1 MAFTLYSPFL
11 EINSVQR
18 QIDQLFQEVLP
29 TTSLVSRP
37 PVEISVNE
45 DSVELKIE
53 LPGVDIKDID
63 VEVSKQMVSINGQRE
78 CAAEVKNSE
87 FYYGKF
93 SRLITLPVEVQNS
106 QVTANYQ
113 DGILYLTL
121 PKAAAEKNK
130 VVKVNLG

>member
-1 MAFTLYSPFL
+1 MAFALYSPFL

-63 VEVSKQMVSINGQRE
+63 VEVSKQMVAINGQRE

>member
-29 TTSLVSRP
+29 TTSSVSRP

-53 LPGVDIKDID
+53 LPGMDIKDID
-63 VEVSKQMVSINGQRE
+63 VEVSKQMVAINGQRE
-78 CAAEVKNSE
+78 CAAEVKDSE

>member
-45 DSVELKIE
+45 DSVQLKIE

-63 VEVSKQMVSINGQRE
+63 VEVSKQMVAINGQRQRP
-78 CAAEVKNSE
+78 AEVENSE

-121 PKAAAEKNK
+121 PKAAAEKNT

>member
-1 MAFTLYSPFL
+1 MAFTVYSTSRK
-11 EINSVQR
+11 INLLPR
-18 QIDQLFQEVLP
+18 QIEQLFQEVLP

-53 LPGVDIKDID
+53 LPGMDIKDID
-63 VEVSKQMVSINGQRE
+63 VQVSKQMLSINGQRQRPT
-78 CAAEVKNSE
+78 EVKDSE
-87 FYYGKF
+87 FNYGKF
-93 SRLITLPVEVQNS
+93 SRLIALPVPVQNS

-121 PKAAAEKNK
+121 PKASAETNK

>member
-63 VEVSKQMVSINGQRE
+63 VEVSKQMVAINGQRE

-106 QVTANYQ
+106 QVAANYQ

>member
-29 TTSLVSRP
+29 TTLLVSRP

-53 LPGVDIKDID
+53 LPGMDIKDID
-63 VEVSKQMVSINGQRE
+63 VEVSKQMVAINGQRE
-78 CAAEVKNSE
+78 CAAEVKDSE

-121 PKAAAEKNK
+121 PKAAAEKNT

>member
-29 TTSLVSRP
+29 TTSLGSRP

-53 LPGVDIKDID
+53 LPGMDIKDID
-63 VEVSKQMVSINGQRE
+63 VEVSKQMVAINGQRE

>member
-63 VEVSKQMVSINGQRE
+63 VEVSKQMVAINGQRQRP
-78 CAAEVKNSE
+78 AEVENSE

-113 DGILYLTL
+113 DGILSLSL
-121 PKAAAEKNK
+121 PK
-130 VVKVNLG
+130 

>member
-53 LPGVDIKDID
+53 LPGMDIKDID
-63 VEVSKQMVSINGQRE
+63 VEVSEQMVAINGQRE

>member
-29 TTSLVSRP
+29 TTSSVSRP

-45 DSVELKIE
+45 DSVQLKIE

-63 VEVSKQMVSINGQRE
+63 VEVSKQMVAINGQRE
-78 CAAEVKNSE
+78 CAAEVKDSE

>member
-53 LPGVDIKDID
+53 LPGMDIKDID
-63 VEVSKQMVSINGQRE
+63 VEVSKQMVAINGQRQRP
-78 CAAEVKNSE
+78 AEVENSE

-106 QVTANYQ
+106 QVTANYH

-121 PKAAAEKNK
+121 PKAVAEKNK

>member
-1 MAFTLYSPFL
+1 MAFTVYSTSRK
-11 EINSVQR
+11 INSLQG
-18 QIDQLFQEVLP
+18 QIEQLFQEVLP

-37 PVEISVNE
+37 LVEISVNE

-53 LPGVDIKDID
+53 LPGMDIKDID
-63 VEVSKQMVSINGQRE
+63 VEVSKQMVAINGQRQRP
-78 CAAEVKNSE
+78 AEVKNSE
-87 FYYGKF
+87 FHYGEF

-113 DGILYLTL
+113 DGILCLTL
-121 PKAAAEKNK
+121 PKAVAEKNK

>member
-63 VEVSKQMVSINGQRE
+63 VEVSKQMVAINGQRE
-78 CAAEVKNSE
+78 CATEVENSE

-106 QVTANYQ
+106 QVAANYQ

>member
-45 DSVELKIE
+45 DSVQLKIE
-53 LPGVDIKDID
+53 LPGMDIKDID
-63 VEVSKQMVSINGQRE
+63 VEVSKQMVAINGQRQRP
-78 CAAEVKNSE
+78 AEVENSE

>member
-45 DSVELKIE
+45 DSVQLKIE
-53 LPGVDIKDID
+53 LPGMDIKDID
-63 VEVSKQMVSINGQRE
+63 VEVSEQMVAINGQRE
-78 CAAEVKNSE
+78 CPAEVGNSE

-121 PKAAAEKNK
+121 PKAVAEKNK

>member
-63 VEVSKQMVSINGQRE
+63 VEVSKQMVAINGQRE

>member
-29 TTSLVSRP
+29 TTSSVSRP

-63 VEVSKQMVSINGQRE
+63 VEVSKQMVAINGQRE

>member
-29 TTSLVSRP
+29 TTSSVSRP

-53 LPGVDIKDID
+53 LPGMDIKDID
-63 VEVSKQMVSINGQRE
+63 VEVSEQMVAINGQRE

>member
-29 TTSLVSRP
+29 TTSSVSRP

-53 LPGVDIKDID
+53 LPGMDIKDID
-63 VEVSKQMVSINGQRE
+63 VEVSEQMVAINGQRE

-121 PKAAAEKNK
+121 PKASAEKNK

>member
-53 LPGVDIKDID
+53 LPGMDIKDID
-63 VEVSKQMVSINGQRE
+63 VEVSKQMVAINGQRE
-78 CAAEVKNSE
+78 CAAEVKDSE

-121 PKAAAEKNK
+121 PKAAAENNT

>member
-53 LPGVDIKDID
+53 LPGMDIKDID
-63 VEVSKQMVSINGQRE
+63 VEVSKQMVAINGQRQRP
-78 CAAEVKNSE
+78 AEVENSE

-121 PKAAAEKNK
+121 PKAAAEKK
-130 VVKVNLG
+130 

>member
-63 VEVSKQMVSINGQRE
+63 VEVSKQMVAINGQRQRP
-78 CAAEVKNSE
+78 AEVENSE

>member
-53 LPGVDIKDID
+53 LPCVDIKDID
-63 VEVSKQMVSINGQRE
+63 VEVSKQMVAINGQRE

>member
-29 TTSLVSRP
+29 TTSSVSRP

-53 LPGVDIKDID
+53 LPGMDIKDID
-63 VEVSKQMVSINGQRE
+63 VEVSKQMVAINGQRQRP
-78 CAAEVKNSE
+78 AEVENSE

-121 PKAAAEKNK
+121 PKAVAEKNK

>member
-63 VEVSKQMVSINGQRE
+63 VEVSKQMVAINGQRQRP
-78 CAAEVKNSE
+78 AEVENSE

-121 PKAAAEKNK
+121 PKAAAENNT